1 MNSPHFPLFRLSN
14 SIALLLVIGL
24 LAIPIRV
31 SGKCLYVSAL
41 RGDDAADGTSIDSP
55 VKNLQRAVQMLAG
68 GDTLKVLPGEYYVA
82 PLTIR
87 DLSSSVEEPIW
98 ILAEPRGRATLSA
111 AWPEAATGR
120 VRWRDEGEGV
130 WSAPHGPATFAGWN
144 GHFLFRYMSVVDLRA
159 AEVQTRDWYGEVH
172 GPISGFAWESG
183 RIFVKLPGGGDPNGE
198 KIIFAPPFWGEEGTT
213 PVVEVFN
220 SPGLIFDG
228 LRLQASGIFG
238 IKFDPASS
246 HAVVRNC
253 VFEYCRAGIALPSH
267 SLVEWCEHTY
277 PGFYEFSEEVRQR
290 NGGELRTY
298 PLVKDYHPGN
308 WYESGIADY
317 AYGMESPP
325 VNCEFRYNFMHEL
338 FDGEGLGNFDDS
350 ESHHNVYLHCYDNSV
365 ELEGWQKGFASRNLR
380 FHHNLL
386 LSCPGAPISH
396 QNPEEL
402 EGPHYVYRNVIYGY
416 DAHGWNP
423 WVFIK
428 SKCYGK
434 GNGFYYY
441 QNLFWAES
449 AELYWNEREWPQEWL
464 DSFAFKNNIFVVTE
478 RFARPTG
485 PVDSE
490 QRFEAAGNIVVSPA
504 ADRAILSALLRE
516 GGRQLSQP
524 EELVLRNPGKL
535 DFALLPG
542 SPAVDAGVRIPGFN
556 DNAVNTPD
564 IGPFELGEDVYPDW
578 PRPRR
583 TVFDVNPPARISGEE
598 LPLRLRFLEEVE
610 P

>member
-1 MNSPHFPLFRLSN
+1 MNSLHFPLFRLSN

-228 LRLQASGIFG
+228 LRLQASGI
-238 IKFDPASS
+238 
-246 HAVVRNC
+246 
-253 VFEYCRAGIALPSH
+253 
-267 SLVEWCEHTY
+267 
-277 PGFYEFSEEVRQR
+277 
-290 NGGELRTY
+290 
-298 PLVKDYHPGN
+298 
-308 WYESGIADY
+308 
-317 AYGMESPP
+317 
-325 VNCEFRYNFMHEL
+325 
-338 FDGEGLGNFDDS
+338 
-350 ESHHNVYLHCYDNSV
+350 
-365 ELEGWQKGFASRNLR
+365 
-380 FHHNLL
+380 
-386 LSCPGAPISH
+386 
-396 QNPEEL
+396 
-402 EGPHYVYRNVIYGY
+402 
-416 DAHGWNP
+416 
-423 WVFIK
+423 
-428 SKCYGK
+428 
-434 GNGFYYY
+434 
-441 QNLFWAES
+441 
-449 AELYWNEREWPQEWL
+449 
-464 DSFAFKNNIFVVTE
+464 
-478 RFARPTG
+478 
-485 PVDSE
+485 
-490 QRFEAAGNIVVSPA
+490 
-504 ADRAILSALLRE
+504 
-516 GGRQLSQP
+516 
-524 EELVLRNPGKL
+524 
-535 DFALLPG
+535 
-542 SPAVDAGVRIPGFN
+542 
-556 DNAVNTPD
+556 
-564 IGPFELGEDVYPDW
+564 
-578 PRPRR
+578 
-583 TVFDVNPPARISGEE
+583 
-598 LPLRLRFLEEVE
+598 
-610 P
+610 